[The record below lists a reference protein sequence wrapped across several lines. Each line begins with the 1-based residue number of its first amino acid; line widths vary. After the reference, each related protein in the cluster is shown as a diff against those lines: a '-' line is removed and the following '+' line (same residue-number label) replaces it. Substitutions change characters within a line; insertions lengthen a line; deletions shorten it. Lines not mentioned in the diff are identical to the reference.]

1 MRNFFRKRRNPQFG
15 EAGSGENVRPDL
27 DPRVTPFGPRLVSDL
42 GDPDDE
48 DPGLGDYRGGDQP
61 AHQPRSQSGYEDD
74 QPRAPRHAPSVQA
87 PSVQSGAVQ
96 DDRGFMM
103 RSATDLL
110 HARKG
115 DDPQAR
121 KGAERSRKTDDEDL
135 ELPRFSLPVAG
146 TLRSRATGNLPG
158 LTPELNKA
166 LREAFTPTRPKQE
179 VNSLFVGRL
188 NTLRRIIAAI
198 EEERAHVVLF
208 GDRGRG
214 KTSLANAIQQIAS
227 QAGYFTL
234 KLTCSAELSF
244 EDVFRNFLRRIPGT
258 FYRSEVDNPFAAR
271 RTMSSFDELLPEGSF
286 SVTELNDVLAEIQG
300 AHVLLVLDEYDRVTS
315 EDLRNKLAEL
325 IKNLTDSSI
334 PVTVFIVGVAE
345 SLDQLLGKH
354 PSIQR
359 SLVAVH
365 LPLMS
370 DKEIDRIIVAGSE
383 SAGVGFSDEVR
394 DLIVMLA
401 KGLPYY
407 AQLLSLHAARSAV
420 SRGATQVG
428 DSDLVYAV
436 ARCVQEAERGI
447 VEAYN
452 KALGPDRKASFADV
466 LYVAAQCRSDDYGSF
481 HPGDM
486 AQVPVRVDGEPLPLL
501 SLQYPLSR
509 LSDDERGGVLQRI
522 VEPGGFRYRFR
533 NQMMRQYVLMRQARD
548 RGLI

>member
-15 EAGSGENVRPDL
+15 EAGAGENVRPDL

-42 GDPDDE
+42 GDPDLDDSDRDDSDRDVGEDE
-48 DPGLGDYRGGDQP
+48 DLAVSRQGGLG
-61 AHQPRSQSGYEDD
+61 
-74 QPRAPRHAPSVQA
+74 HAGHA
-87 PSVQSGAVQ
+87 AE
-96 DDRGFMM
+96 DRGLMM
-103 RSATDLL
+103 RSASDLL

-115 DDPQAR
+115 DDHPAPR
-121 KGAERSRKTDDEDL
+121 PRGDDEEL

-146 TLRSRATGNLPG
+146 TLRSRSSGHLPG

-214 KTSLANAIQQIAS
+214 KTSLANAIQQIAQ

-244 EDVFRNFLRRIPGT
+244 EDIFRNFLRRIPGT

-271 RTMSSFDELLPEGSF
+271 RTLSSFDELLPAGQF

-334 PVTVFIVGVAE
+334 PVTLFVVGVAE

-370 DKEIDRIIVAGSE
+370 DKEIDRIILAGSDA
-383 SAGVGFSDEVR
+383 AGVGFSEEVR
-394 DLIVMLA
+394 DRIVMLA

-407 AQLLSLHAARSAV
+407 AQLLALHAARSAV
-420 SRGATQVG
+420 SRGATHVNGG
-428 DSDLVYAV
+428 DLAYAV

-452 KALGPDRKASFADV
+452 KALGPDRKASFSDV
-466 LYVAAQCRSDDYGSF
+466 LYVAAQCRSDEYGSF

-486 AQVPVRVDGEPLPLL
+486 AQVPIRESGEPLPLL

-533 NQMMRQYVLMRQARD
+533 NQMMRQYVLMRQAKE

>member
-15 EAGSGENVRPDL
+15 EAGAGENVRPDL

-42 GDPDDE
+42 GDPYNDDSYQGEDHDGDE
-48 DPGLGDYRGGDQP
+48 DDRLRAHRQAGAAQEDHGL
-61 AHQPRSQSGYEDD
+61 
-74 QPRAPRHAPSVQA
+74 
-87 PSVQSGAVQ
+87 
-96 DDRGFMM
+96 MM
-103 RSATDLL
+103 RPASDLL
-110 HARKG
+110 HVHKG
-115 DDPQAR
+115 DDLQVR
-121 KGAERSRKTDDEDL
+121 KGADNARKADDEDL

-146 TLRSRATGNLPG
+146 TQRSRAGSHLPE

-214 KTSLANAIQQIAS
+214 KTSLANAIQQIAQ

-271 RTMSSFDELLPEGSF
+271 RTMSNFDELLPQAQF

-300 AHVLLVLDEYDRVTS
+300 AHILLVLDEYDRVTS

-334 PVTVFIVGVAE
+334 PVTLFVVGVAE

-383 SAGVGFSDEVR
+383 AAGVGFSNEVR
-394 DLIVMLA
+394 ELIVMLA

-407 AQLLSLHAARSAV
+407 AQLLALHAARSAV
-420 SRGATQVG
+420 SRGAMQVG
-428 DSDLVYAV
+428 NEDLAYAV

-447 VEAYN
+447 VDAYN
-452 KALGPDRKASFADV
+452 KALGPDRKASFSDV

-486 AQVPVRVDGEPLPLL
+486 AQVPVRKDGEPLPLL

-509 LSDDERGGVLQRI
+509 LSDEERGGVLQRI

-533 NQMMRQYVLMRQARD
+533 NQMMRQYVLMRQAKE
-548 RGLI
+548 RGLIS

>member
-15 EAGSGENVRPDL
+15 EAGAGENGRPDL

-42 GDPDDE
+42 GDLDDE
-48 DPGLGDYRGGDQP
+48 DLDISRDLDVYQDGDQIGDEDEP
-61 AHQPRSQSGYEDD
+61 LRASRQAGSAHE
-74 QPRAPRHAPSVQA
+74 
-87 PSVQSGAVQ
+87 
-96 DDRGFMM
+96 DRGLMM
-103 RSATDLL
+103 RSASDLM

-121 KGAERSRKTDDEDL
+121 KGDRGRNDDDEDL

-146 TLRSRATGNLPG
+146 TLRSRTAGHLPG

-271 RTMSSFDELLPEGSF
+271 RTMQSFDELLPNGSF

-334 PVTVFIVGVAE
+334 PATLFIVGVAE
-345 SLDQLLGKH
+345 NLDQLIGKH

-407 AQLLSLHAARSAV
+407 AQLLALHAARSAV
-420 SRGATQVG
+420 SRGATYVG
-428 DSDLVYAV
+428 NSDLVYAV

-486 AQVPVRVDGEPLPLL
+486 AQVPVRKDGEPLPLL

-533 NQMMRQYVLMRQARD
+533 NQMMRQYVLMRQAKE

>member
-1 MRNFFRKRRNPQFG
+1 
-15 EAGSGENVRPDL
+15 
-27 DPRVTPFGPRLVSDL
+27 
-42 GDPDDE
+42 
-48 DPGLGDYRGGDQP
+48 
-61 AHQPRSQSGYEDD
+61 
-74 QPRAPRHAPSVQA
+74 
-87 PSVQSGAVQ
+87 
-96 DDRGFMM
+96 
-103 RSATDLL
+103 
-110 HARKG
+110 
-115 DDPQAR
+115 
-121 KGAERSRKTDDEDL
+121 L

-146 TLRSRATGNLPG
+146 TLRSRTAGHLPG

-271 RTMSSFDELLPEGSF
+271 RTMQSFDELLPNGSF

-334 PVTVFIVGVAE
+334 PATLFIVGVAE
-345 SLDQLLGKH
+345 NLDQLIGKH

-407 AQLLSLHAARSAV
+407 AQLLALHAARSAV
-420 SRGATQVG
+420 SRGATHVG
-428 DSDLVYAV
+428 NNDLAYAV
-436 ARCVQEAERGI
+436 ARCVQEAERSI

-466 LYVAAQCRSDDYGSF
+466 MYVAAQCRSDDYGSF

-509 LSDDERGGVLQRI
+509 LSDDDRGGVLQRI

-533 NQMMRQYVLMRQARD
+533 NQMMRQYVLMRQAKE

>member
-42 GDPDDE
+42 GDSDDDDRGIGIYQDE
-48 DPGLGDYRGGDQP
+48 DQ
-61 AHQPRSQSGYEDD
+61 AGYEDD
-74 QPRAPRHAPSVQA
+74 HLRAHRQA
-87 PSVQSGAVQ
+87 GAVPE
-96 DDRGFMM
+96 DHGLMM
-103 RSATDLL
+103 RPPPDLL
-110 HARKG
+110 HARKGDDQLRKGDDQLRKG

-121 KGAERSRKTDDEDL
+121 KGDRSRKTDDEDL

-214 KTSLANAIQQIAS
+214 KTSLANAVQQIAS

-300 AHVLLVLDEYDRVTS
+300 AHVMLVLDEYDRVTS

-334 PVTVFIVGVAE
+334 PVTLFIVGVAE

-383 SAGVGFSDEVR
+383 SAGVGFSDDVR

-407 AQLLSLHAARSAV
+407 AQLLALHAARSAV

-428 DSDLVYAV
+428 NNDLAYAV

-466 LYVAAQCRSDDYGSF
+466 MYVAAQCRSDDYGSF

-486 AQVPVRVDGEPLPLL
+486 AQVPVRLDGEPLPLL

-509 LSDDERGGVLQRI
+509 LSDDDRGGVLQRI

-533 NQMMRQYVLMRQARD
+533 NQMMRQYVLMRQAKE

>member
-48 DPGLGDYRGGDQP
+48 DPGLDDYRGSEQP
-61 AHQPRSQSGYEDD
+61 GRQSSSHSGYEDD
-74 QPRAPRHAPSVQA
+74 HPRAHLQAPSVQA
-87 PSVQSGAVQ
+87 PTVQSGAVQ
-96 DDRGFMM
+96 DERGFMM
-103 RSATDLL
+103 RPATDLL

-115 DDPQAR
+115 DEPQPR

-146 TLRSRATGNLPG
+146 TLRSRTTGNLPG

-271 RTMSSFDELLPEGSF
+271 RTSS
-286 SVTELNDVLAEIQG
+286 
-300 AHVLLVLDEYDRVTS
+300 
-315 EDLRNKLAEL
+315 
-325 IKNLTDSSI
+325 
-334 PVTVFIVGVAE
+334 
-345 SLDQLLGKH
+345 
-354 PSIQR
+354 
-359 SLVAVH
+359 
-365 LPLMS
+365 
-370 DKEIDRIIVAGSE
+370 
-383 SAGVGFSDEVR
+383 
-394 DLIVMLA
+394 
-401 KGLPYY
+401 
-407 AQLLSLHAARSAV
+407 
-420 SRGATQVG
+420 
-428 DSDLVYAV
+428 
-436 ARCVQEAERGI
+436 
-447 VEAYN
+447 
-452 KALGPDRKASFADV
+452 
-466 LYVAAQCRSDDYGSF
+466 
-481 HPGDM
+481 
-486 AQVPVRVDGEPLPLL
+486 
-501 SLQYPLSR
+501 
-509 LSDDERGGVLQRI
+509 
-522 VEPGGFRYRFR
+522 
-533 NQMMRQYVLMRQARD
+533 
-548 RGLI
+548 

>member
-42 GDPDDE
+42 GDPEDD
-48 DPGLGDYRGGDQP
+48 DPDLGGYHGGDQP
-61 AHQPRSQSGYEDD
+61 DICSSRLRTITEATS
-74 QPRAPRHAPSVQA
+74 APSSG
-87 PSVQSGAVQ
+87 PSSGRCGSGRPWPYDAL
-96 DDRGFMM
+96 GI
-103 RSATDLL
+103 RSA
-110 HARKG
+110 AC
-115 DDPQAR
+115 PQGRRPAR
-121 KGAERSRKTDDEDL
+121 KGADRGRKADDEDL

-146 TLRSRATGNLPG
+146 TLRSRASGNLPG

-214 KTSLANAIQQIAS
+214 KTSLANAVQQIAS

-300 AHVLLVLDEYDRVTS
+300 AHVMLVLDEYDRVTS

-334 PVTVFIVGVAE
+334 PVTLFIVGVAE

-407 AQLLSLHAARSAV
+407 AQLLALHAARSAV

-428 DSDLVYAV
+428 NNDLAYAV

-466 LYVAAQCRSDDYGSF
+466 LYVAAQCRSDDYGTF

-533 NQMMRQYVLMRQARD
+533 NQMMRQYVLMRQAKD